1 MKRTLKSIGDIFG
14 APSEAFAEI
23 KKQPN
28 WGTVF
33 VITALVSIGIAW
45 AISPF
50 SQQISH
56 VKILESGLDEAQ
68 IERTRGMTE
77 RFSCVWPLLTPVTL
91 LIKWLVFA
99 GLLYLGAHL
108 LGGRRDMKFKPMLAV
123 VSHTEI
129 ILVFS
134 NLINAAVLLC
144 FKDVSDIRES
154 IDRDALP
161 TPQGVGFLK
170 KIRFPQA
177 DGQRFVPYRN
187 SRGMRSARVTTNRS
201 DVGIMQLPTGRTTH
215 PTTGSVLLREL
226 PDTRL
231 PN

>member
-1 MKRTLKSIGDIFG
+1 MKRTLKIIGDIFG

-56 VKILESGLDEAQ
+56 VKILESGLDETQ
-68 IERTRGMTE
+68 IERTQGMME
-77 RFSCVWPLLTPVTL
+77 GFSFVWPLLTPVLL

-108 LGGRRDMKFKPMLAV
+108 LGSRRDMKFKPMLAV

-144 FKDVSDIRES
+144 FKDISDVRES
-154 IDRDALP
+154 IDLQMIPGLHLLFGDHPLGVLSFTLLSKI
-161 TPQGVGFLK
+161 TPFSLWYLIVLSLGGAIVADLKRRKVEWLVVLVWLASIGFQMAMVA
-170 KIRFPQA
+170 F
-177 DGQRFVPYRN
+177 
-187 SRGMRSARVTTNRS
+187 
-201 DVGIMQLPTGRTTH
+201 
-215 PTTGSVLLREL
+215 
-226 PDTRL
+226 
-231 PN
+231 

>member
-1 MKRTLKSIGDIFG
+1 MKRTLKIIGDIFG
-14 APSEAFAEI
+14 APSEAFAKI

-77 RFSCVWPLLTPVTL
+77 RFSFVWPLLTPVTL

-154 IDRDALP
+154 IDLQMIPGLHLLFGDHPLGVLSFTLLSKI
-161 TPQGVGFLK
+161 TPFSLWYLIVLSLGVAIVADLKRRKMEWLVVLVWLASIGFQMAMAA
-170 KIRFPQA
+170 F
-177 DGQRFVPYRN
+177 
-187 SRGMRSARVTTNRS
+187 
-201 DVGIMQLPTGRTTH
+201 
-215 PTTGSVLLREL
+215 
-226 PDTRL
+226 
-231 PN
+231 